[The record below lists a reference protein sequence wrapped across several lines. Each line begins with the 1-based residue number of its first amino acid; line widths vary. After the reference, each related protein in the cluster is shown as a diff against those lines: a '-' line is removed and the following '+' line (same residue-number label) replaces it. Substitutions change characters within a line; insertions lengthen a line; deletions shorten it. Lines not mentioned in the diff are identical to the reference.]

1 MRFRERALTAMK
13 AIEFE
18 SELMGDTLRVPTA
31 VAEQLTEG
39 CTMRAILL
47 LDEDAGDAAWKTA
60 AYRQFLRDDTA
71 EDAG

>member
-1 MRFRERALTAMK
+1 MK

-18 SELMGDTLRVPTA
+18 SELSGDTLRVPTA

-39 CTMRAILL
+39 RKARVILL
-47 LDEDAGDAAWKTA
+47 LDDDAEDAAWRET

-71 EDAG
+71 EDAAYDRLR

>member
-1 MRFRERALTAMK
+1 MK

-18 SELMGDTLRVPTA
+18 SELSGDTLRVPTA

-39 CTMRAILL
+39 RKARVSLL
-47 LDEDAGDAAWKTA
+47 LDDDAEDAAWRKT

-71 EDAG
+71 EDAA

>member
-1 MRFRERALTAMK
+1 MK

-18 SELMGDTLRVPTA
+18 SELTGDTLRVPSA

-39 CTMRAILL
+39 RKARVILL
-47 LDEDAGDAAWKTA
+47 LDDDAEDGAWRET

-71 EDAG
+71 EDSAYDRLR